1 MIILIQDISHHRFGA
16 YLSESLKFLDK
27 SYGSGETFVFQL
39 MNLEEQ
45 EENNENNGI
54 KIEKKLEEKHT
65 ITTSTQNISKNE
77 IKIEKKLEEKHTIT
91 TNTTTTST
99 TPQNNSISNTN
110 LKNVPKVYKWTSQN
124 SLFVMGSQDSF
135 AVGIDDG
142 KFAIYLD
149 SSLNQGRS
157 QECQTFANE
166 PLTPEEDFIVKTME
180 IWTFR

>member
-1 MIILIQDISHHRFGA
+1 M
-16 YLSESLKFLDK
+16 
-27 SYGSGETFVFQL
+27 
-39 MNLEEQ
+39 
-45 EENNENNGI
+45 
-54 KIEKKLEEKHT
+54 
-65 ITTSTQNISKNE
+65 
-77 IKIEKKLEEKHTIT
+77 
-91 TNTTTTST
+91 
-99 TPQNNSISNTN
+99 
-110 LKNVPKVYKWTSQN
+110 YKWTSQN
-124 SLFVMGSQDSF
+124 SLSTISGSQDSF

>member
-16 YLSESLKFLDK
+16 YISESLKFLDK

-39 MNLEEQ
+39 MNLDDSK
-45 EENNENNGI
+45 EEND
-54 KIEKKLEEKHT
+54 KIEKKLDEKHS
-65 ITTSTQNISKNE
+65 STQN
-77 IKIEKKLEEKHTIT
+77 
-91 TNTTTTST
+91 
-99 TPQNNSISNTN
+99 NSNSCN
-110 LKNVPKVYKWTSQN
+110 LKNLKVYKWTSQN
-124 SLFVMGSQDSF
+124 SLFVTGSQDSF

>member
-65 ITTSTQNISKNE
+65 ITTN
-77 IKIEKKLEEKHTIT
+77 
-91 TNTTTTST
+91 TTTST

>member
-1 MIILIQDISHHRFGA
+1 MPSA
-16 YLSESLKFLDK
+16 PSLKL
-27 SYGSGETFVFQL
+27 STFGFWHL
-39 MNLEEQ
+39 
-45 EENNENNGI
+45 
-54 KIEKKLEEKHT
+54 

-91 TNTTTTST
+91 TNTTT
-99 TPQNNSISNTN
+99 QNISNN
-110 LKNVPKVYKWTSQN
+110 LKNTPKVYKWTSQN
-124 SLFVMGSQDSF
+124 SLSTISGSQDSF

>member
-91 TNTTTTST
+91 TNTTTST
-99 TPQNNSISNTN
+99 TPQNDSISNTN

-124 SLFVMGSQDSF
+124 SLFVTGSQDSF

>member
-16 YLSESLKFLDK
+16 YISESLKFLDK

-39 MNLEEQ
+39 MNLDDSK
-45 EENNENNGI
+45 EEND
-54 KIEKKLEEKHT
+54 KIEKKLDEKHST
-65 ITTSTQNISKNE
+65 TQNS
-77 IKIEKKLEEKHTIT
+77 
-91 TNTTTTST
+91 
-99 TPQNNSISNTN
+99 N
-110 LKNVPKVYKWTSQN
+110 LKNPKVYKWTSQN
-124 SLFVMGSQDSF
+124 SLFVTGSQDSF